1 MPDNAVPQPDPPTLD
16 AFPYRRAFPTRWNDN
31 DVFGH
36 VNNTIYYAAMDT
48 TVTTWLTQEARLDPT
63 TGEWIVV
70 VLSSSCR
77 FHESAVFPDL
87 IEVGLRAERLGRT
100 SLVWSFGLFRQSDH
114 ALLATG
120 EFVHVVLP
128 RAGDGRPA
136 PIPSDLR
143 ARIERA
149 FPLATTASTTT
160 TTTP

>member
-16 AFPYRRAFPTRWNDN
+16 AYPYRRAFPTRWNDN

-48 TVTTWLTQEARLDPT
+48 TVTTWLTQEARLDPLD
-63 TGEWIVV
+63 GEWIVV

-77 FHESAVFPDL
+77 FHESAVFPDV

-100 SLVWSFGLFRQSDH
+100 SLVWSFGLFRQSDR

-128 RAGDGRPA
+128 RGGDGRPV

-143 ARIERA
+143 ARLERT
-149 FPLATTASTTT
+149 FPTT